1 MRGKESFGWQWAGA
15 VALVIIMMAGGRLG
29 WLGGIKTGVE
39 WVSRPVMMVTWQ
51 AERWGD
57 GLTERL
63 KFVRSGIA
71 RIADLERENAQLR
84 VAAGR
89 VADLTRENEEL
100 RKLLQLRP
108 WLGRA
113 EMMVGKVIG
122 RVGQLVLVDQG
133 KGAGVKEGMVG
144 ITSEGVV
151 MGRVSWVGQGWS
163 RVRLLT
169 DPDSMVAV
177 KIAETSGRVQGSGGE
192 KLVVD
197 EVASGELIQGETVVT
212 AGTDGLFPADLVVG
226 KVGRLLEGG
235 AAVYQRAE
243 VVPAVNYDSV
253 KVLLLVG
260 Y

>member
-15 VALVIIMMAGGRLG
+15 VAVVVVMMAGERWG
-29 WLGGIKTGVE
+29 WLGRIKLAVAGA
-39 WVSRPVMMVTWQ
+39 SRPIMMVTGQ
-51 AERWGD
+51 MERWGD
-57 GLTERL
+57 GLTEQL
-63 KFVRSGIA
+63 KFTRSGVA
-71 RIADLERENAQLR
+71 KIADLERENAQLR

-100 RKLLQLRP
+100 RKLLQLRSRP
-108 WLGRA
+108 GRA
-113 EMMVGKVIG
+113 EMMVAKVIG

-133 KGAGVKEGMVG
+133 KGAGVKEGMVA
-144 ITSEGVV
+144 ITSEEVV
-151 MGRVSWVGQGWS
+151 LGRVSWVGEGWS

-169 DPDSMVAV
+169 DPDSLVAV
-177 KIAETSGRVQGSGGE
+177 RIAEASGRVQGSGGE
-192 KLVVD
+192 KLVAD
-197 EVASGELIQGETVVT
+197 EVTSGELIQGETVVT

-226 KVGRLLEGG
+226 KVGGLLEGG